1 MAASSYAVFVEGIA
15 NLQEFDS
22 LKDEIKLWAAQA
34 INRTAERGRTQA
46 AREIR
51 NQINFPA
58 SYVSPSNK
66 RLYVSKKAQRADLEA
81 RIRAR
86 TRATSLARF
95 VTGSATSSKLTQ
107 EGVRVEVQPGKAR
120 FLKRAFLIRLRA
132 GRADLDTRSNLG
144 LAIRLKPGETLR
156 NKSEARK
163 LDRGLYLLYGPSVD
177 QVFRARDGNGV
188 ASDIAPDLSVMME
201 QEFLRLVELRRG

>member
-1 MAASSYAVFVEGIA
+1 MAATYGVFVEGIT
-15 NLQEFDS
+15 NLTEFDG

-34 INRTAERGRTQA
+34 INRTAERGRTRA

-51 NQINFPA
+51 DQINFPA
-58 SYVSPSNK
+58 SYVSPANK
-66 RLYVSKKAQRADLEA
+66 RLYVSKKAQRTDLEA

-95 VTGSATSSKLTQ
+95 VTGSPQSSKLTQ
-107 EGVRVEVQPGKAR
+107 EGVRVEVHPGKAR

-132 GRADLDTRSNLG
+132 GKADMDTRNNLG
-144 LAIRLKPGETLR
+144 LAIRLKPGEVLR
-156 NKSEARK
+156 NKSDVRK

-177 QVFRARDGNGV
+177 QIFRARDGSGV
-188 ASDIAPDLSVMME
+188 ATEMSPDLSRMME